1 MNIIPNMPMEE
12 YLVLPAVSASLVRHM
27 VDECPKAAWFD
38 SWLNP
43 HRVIRTSDEMD
54 AGTIAHSILLE
65 GGPGNVQI
73 FNPSEY
79 PNLKGGGIATGWTN
93 KAIQEAR
100 DAARAAGKIPV
111 LSGDMARIS
120 AMVNSAREYIESLK
134 DEEPAIWAMFQ
145 PGGGESEVT
154 ITFNIAGVPCRIRP
168 DRISTD
174 RKLIVDMK
182 TTVTSAEPNRWARTQ
197 LAGMGYYLSAAFYRL
212 AFDVP
217 PDYVFLVVQS
227 EPPYLCSLV
236 GIDPAGYELGHQKV
250 LHGLG
255 MWAQCVKRN
264 QWPSYPTRV
273 CYAEIP
279 SYVHA
284 EFEARMGI
292 EYDYE
297 TMFGKREA
305 A

>member
-12 YLVLPAVSASLVRHM
+12 YLALPAVSASIIKRM

-38 SWLNP
+38 SWINP
-43 HRVIRTSDEMD
+43 HRLVRTSDEMD

-65 GGPGNVQI
+65 GGPGNVEVI
-73 FNPSEY
+73 D
-79 PNLKGGGIATGWTN
+79 PNDHPAEKTGAIPAGWTN
-93 KAIQEAR
+93 KSIRAAR

-120 AMVNSAREYIESLK
+120 AMVNAAREYIECLK
-134 DEEPAIWAMFQ
+134 DTEPAVWAAFQ
-145 PGGGESEVT
+145 PNGGDSEVT
-154 ITFNIAGVPCRIRP
+154 ITFEHDGIPCRIRP
-168 DRISTD
+168 DRLHALHT
-174 RKLIVDMK
+174 LIVDAK
-182 TTVTSAEPNRWARTQ
+182 FTATSAEPNRWARTQ
-197 LAGMGYYLSAAFYRL
+197 LTGMGYYLSAAFYRL

-264 QWPSYPTRV
+264 QWPAYSTRV

-279 SYVHA
+279 AYVHA

-297 TMFGKREA
+297 VLFDKKGA